1 VSSAQIT
8 LKQIMKIHRQ
18 VNISRRDVQHI
29 MANGK
34 VAVIHDRWLLLVLF
48 WYESGGEHFC
58 VCVDT
63 ITSATSARIDHL
75 GWEHIRRLC
84 FDNRGVCVQTF
95 SAEDVE

>member
-34 VAVIHDRWLLLVLF
+34 VVVIHDRWLLLVLF
-48 WYESGGEHFC
+48 GMK
-58 VCVDT
+58 VV
-63 ITSATSARIDHL
+63 A
-75 GWEHIRRLC
+75 
-84 FDNRGVCVQTF
+84 NTF
-95 SAEDVE
+95 VFV